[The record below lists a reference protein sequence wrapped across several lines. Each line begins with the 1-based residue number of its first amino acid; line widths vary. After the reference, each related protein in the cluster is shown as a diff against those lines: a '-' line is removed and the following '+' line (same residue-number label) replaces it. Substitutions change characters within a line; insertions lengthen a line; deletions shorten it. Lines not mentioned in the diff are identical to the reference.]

1 MKKQSAIVIS
11 SLVALAVFA
20 LGLALFGAILIEG
33 IALVFEPRFPNDP
46 SAGDSAGWMIVFSG
60 PLLIAVDA
68 LVSAALAI
76 FAYRIVERRL
86 LRSPDGARLR

>member
-1 MKKQSAIVIS
+1 MKNQSTIVIS
-11 SLVALAVFA
+11 SLVALSVFA
-20 LGLALFGAILIEG
+20 IGLALFDAILIEG
-33 IALVFEPRFPNDP
+33 IALVFKLRFPNDA

-60 PLLIAVDA
+60 PLSIGFDA

-86 LRSPDGARLR
+86 SSPDGARLR

>member
-11 SLVALAVFA
+11 SLVALAVFV
-20 LGLALFGAILIEG
+20 LGLALFGAILVEG
-33 IALVFEPRFPNDP
+33 IALEFKLRLPNDA

-60 PLLIAVDA
+60 PLLIPLDA
-68 LVSAALAI
+68 FVSAALAI

-86 LRSPDGARLR
+86 RSPDGTRLR